1 MRAPGRGPHGVRRAA
16 AAALLALAALIPLTA
31 CTPGTAGPTGPG
43 TATDSAQ
50 PDIGGEWIVTRT
62 VTGSD
67 DVENPAHLVGAESRR
82 YLLVERD
89 DCGEVLCPGSV
100 ASGESVDD
108 RPETTLEQTADG
120 FEYGF
125 AGNLDCLDAETG
137 SVVSVG
143 GFSYTQEASLTI
155 TESSGEGAAATA
167 TRLEGTLLHTDTV
180 TQDGLDDG
188 CARTPLATRVEYS
201 LTAERSP

>member
-1 MRAPGRGPHGVRRAA
+1 MRAPGPGPRWIRRAA
-16 AAALLALAALIPLTA
+16 AVLIAVSVLTPLTA
-31 CTPGTAGPTGPG
+31 CTSGSPGGGSESEAARP
-43 TATDSAQ
+43 Q
-50 PDIGGEWIVTRT
+50 PDISGEWIVTRT

-67 DVENPAHLVGAESRR
+67 DVENPAHLVGGESQRH
-82 YLLVERD
+82 LLVERD
-89 DCGEVLCPGSV
+89 ECGEVLCPGSV
-100 ASGESVDD
+100 SSGESIDA
-108 RPETTLEQTADG
+108 RPETALEQTADG

-125 AGNLDCLDAETG
+125 TGSLDCLDAETG
-137 SVVSVG
+137 TVVSVG
-143 GFSYTQEASLTI
+143 AFTYSQEASLTI

-201 LTAERSP
+201 LSAVRAP